1 MVNKTLHRKL
11 KIEEN
16 STKIGGKL
24 ECSIRV
30 SGSCSS
36 FTVKQQK
43 HQLIWKSCWT
53 PEYINTNNIYK
64 PPTKQMDV
72 KTNQTSFYVD
82 IAKCEDVLLDKIN
95 KTNPT
100 KN

>member
-1 MVNKTLHRKL
+1 M
-11 KIEEN
+11 E
-16 STKIGGKL
+16 
-24 ECSIRV
+24 
-30 SGSCSS
+30 
-36 FTVKQQK
+36 
-43 HQLIWKSCWT
+43 KSCWT

-82 IAKCEDVLLDKIN
+82 IAKCEDMLLDKIN